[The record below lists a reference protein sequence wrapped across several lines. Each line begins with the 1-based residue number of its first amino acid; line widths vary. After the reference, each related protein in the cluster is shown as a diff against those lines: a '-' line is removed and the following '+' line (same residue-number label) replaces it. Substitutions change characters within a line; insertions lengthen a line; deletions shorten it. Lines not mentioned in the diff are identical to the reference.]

1 MALAPILLAK
11 LWEVGLFGRASDVL
25 KRCGRIHIP
34 NCLFEEEAHALHGAI
49 QALDWRLALNGTA
62 RAYDFKSADLAA
74 FDLDQRRKLVGAVHA
89 QAKQGFQFL
98 FDCYRISDEYES
110 GALTRG
116 PLAELFAALNSEP
129 VLESLRALTGDTRIA
144 YLDAQATRYRAG
156 HFLTQHDDD
165 AAGKNRLFAYV
176 LNLTPVW
183 KADWGGLLMFIGPD
197 GHVAEAYT
205 PRWGALN
212 ILKVPQ
218 PHAVSMVTSFAGGP
232 RFSITGWMRSARP

>member
-1 MALAPILLAK
+1 MRIRGGAGSL
-11 LWEVGLFGRASDVL
+11 VGDGAGSNFVRQV
-25 KRCGRIHIP
+25 KRGAADWAGERCAEKSRPVHVP
-34 NCLFEEEAHALHGAI
+34 NFLSEAEAHALYGAM
-49 QALDWRLALNGTA
+49 QALDWRLALNGVA
-62 RAYDFKSADLAA
+62 RAYDFKAADLAA
-74 FDLDQRRKLVGAVHA
+74 FDLAERGKLVTAVHA

-98 FDCYRISDEYES
+98 FDSYRISDECEA
-110 GALTRG
+110 GALTQG

-129 VLESLRALTGDTRIA
+129 VLKGLRTLTGDTRIA
-144 YLDAQATRYRAG
+144 NLDAQATRYGAG
-156 HFLTQHDDD
+156 HFLTQHDDEE
-165 AAGKNRLFAYV
+165 AGKNRLFAYV

-218 PHAVSMVTSFAGGP
+218 PH
-232 RFSITGWMRSARP
+232 R